1 MSPSDENRLHIALN
15 VSNLAKSVRF
25 YQELFETAPDKEHR
39 GYARFNLS
47 DPAVVLTLNEGKKV
61 RSGNR
66 IGHMGIRVSSA
77 EILERAYERLRDQG
91 HWIKQ
96 QLNVTCCNARQNKFW
111 VQDPDGIHWEFYEF
125 LGDVEEKSARSDA
138 AQVAES

>member
-15 VSNLAKSVRF
+15 VSNLAKSVGF
-25 YQELFETAPDKEHR
+25 YQELFGTAPDKERR
-39 GYARFNLS
+39 GYARFNLF
-47 DPAVVLTLNEGKKV
+47 DPPVVLTLNEGKKV

-66 IGHMGIRVSSA
+66 IGHMGIRVSSS
-77 EILERAYERLRDQG
+77 EILERAYKRLRDQG

-96 QLNVTCCNARQNKFW
+96 QMNVTCCHALQNKFW

-125 LGDVEEKSARSDA
+125 LGDVEKKSASRDTSP
-138 AQVAES
+138 VAES